1 MTFPKVSQDI
11 PTVPVPH
18 TEVTARIAEV
28 FGENAVGRIAERR
41 AGKDNKVCFYDLWL
55 SVGKDRFLEMVDV
68 LAEFDFPH
76 FQVIS
81 GNDDGEAITLYYHF
95 SLFQLAEKGERLGVN
110 VSVPVYKTDLVMPSL
125 YSRIPGVEYSER
137 EIREM
142 LGIDF
147 DGLPNKALI
156 FLPEDWDES
165 IKPWRR
171 DETGPSADDVRYL
184 S

>member
-1 MTFPKVSQDI
+1 MTFPRVSQDI
-11 PTVPVPH
+11 PPVPVPY
-18 TEVTARIAEV
+18 TEITARIAGI
-28 FGENAVGRIAERR
+28 FGEGAVARIAEKK
-41 AGKDNKVCFYDLWL
+41 AGTDAKVWYRDIWL
-55 SVGKDRFLEMVDV
+55 SVEKDRFLEMVDL
-68 LAEFDFPH
+68 LADFDFPQFH
-76 FQVIS
+76 VIS
-81 GNDDGEAITLYYHF
+81 GNDDGETVTLHYHF
-95 SLFQLAEKGERLGVN
+95 SLFQVAGRGDRLGVT

-171 DETGPSADDVRYL
+171 DETGPSADDVRHL

>member
-1 MTFPKVSQDI
+1 MGED
-11 PTVPVPH
+11 
-18 TEVTARIAEV
+18 
-28 FGENAVGRIAERR
+28 FGGRIDEVRIWSGAKTAAEIVTNYNRTVSTTS
-41 AGKDNKVCFYDLWL
+41 AGLMHYF
-55 SVGKDRFLEMVDV
+55 RF
-68 LAEFDFPH
+68 
-76 FQVIS
+76 
-81 GNDDGEAITLYYHF
+81 DDGEAVTLHYHF
-95 SLFQLAEKGERLGVN
+95 SLFQVAGRGDRVGVT

-171 DETGPSADDVRYL
+171 DETGPSVDDVRHL

>member
-1 MTFPKVSQDI
+1 MTFPEVTRNI
-11 PTVPVPH
+11 PPVPVPCS
-18 TEVTARIAEV
+18 EIAARIAEV
-28 FGENAVGRIAERR
+28 FGESAVGRTAEKK
-41 AGKDNKVCFYDLWL
+41 AGKDGKVWYRDLWL
-55 SVGKDRFLEMVDV
+55 SVEKDRFLEMVDL
-68 LAEFDFPH
+68 LAGFDFPQFH
-76 FQVIS
+76 VIS
-81 GNDDGEAITLYYHF
+81 GNDDGEAVTLHYHF
-95 SLFQLAEKGERLGVN
+95 SLFQVAGRGDRVGVT

-156 FLPEDWDES
+156 FLPEDWDET

-171 DETGPSADDVRYL
+171 DETGPSADDVRHL